1 MQEALSIEAA
11 LNPETEI
18 QLPAELLSMIITAPD
33 ILDPSLDLTPEE
45 MLTTRGYLLSWV
57 LIYDQFQN
65 SSFKVRS
72 IYVDALKEGK
82 YLPTLLDFVF
92 PFLCPPGGRPVD
104 ASKLAITQYTP
115 NTSPDP
121 ATDLRWLLT
130 HIYYLSVRF
139 TPSLAKSWKLEC
151 KNRATV
157 IAVEQFTERYI
168 SPLLIDHE
176 LTAVAEWVQTR
187 EADDEDMQIK
197 VSKAV
202 REVTAVYPVDDQT
215 MEMVVKMPANFP
227 LDMVTVEGVRRVG
240 LDEQH
245 FRKLLLASQAVVNF
259 QVRIHP

>member
-1 MQEALSIEAA
+1 MVV
-11 LNPETEI
+11 
-18 QLPAELLSMIITAPD
+18 TAPD
-33 ILDPSLDLTPEE
+33 IPEPGLDLTPEE
-45 MLTTRGYLLSWV
+45 MLITRGFLLSWV

-72 IYVDALKEGK
+72 IFVDALKEGK
-82 YLPTLLDFVF
+82 YLPALLDFVF
-92 PFLCPPGGRPVD
+92 SILCPPTGRPTDV
-104 ASKLAITQYTP
+104 AKLAITEYTP
-115 NTSPDP
+115 NTTSDP
-121 ATDLRWLLT
+121 ALDLRWLLT
-130 HIYYLSVRF
+130 HVYYLSVRF

-157 IAVEQFTERYI
+157 IAVEQFTEKNI

-176 LTAVAEWVQTR
+176 LKAVVEWAQGR
-187 EADDEDMQIK
+187 ETDDEEMQIK

-202 REVTAVYPVDDQT
+202 REVTAIYPVDDQT

-259 QVRIHP
+259 QV